1 MSSIAPLGGQEPS
14 PVSGLEPATM
24 ASPPPAP
31 YLHGTLDGVAG
42 LLQMSTADLRSSLK
56 GGSSISD
63 LAAQKGASRASI
75 LSYVER
81 QVQQRRAANG
91 REPIAQSV
99 LDDVVGRAL
108 DRRRGSAAA
117 PAASPQQPS
126 SQSALDL
133 YA

>member
-42 LLQMSTADLRSSLK
+42 MLQMSTSDLRSALK
-56 GGSSISD
+56 QGSSISD
-63 LAAQKGASRASI
+63 LAARKGVGRNSI
-75 LSYVER
+75 LSYVEQ

-91 REPIAQSV
+91 REPISQSV

-108 DRRRGSAAA
+108 DRRRGSAAQPA
-117 PAASPQQPS
+117 PAGPQSS